1 MSEPGPLCLARQ
13 LAPHLA
19 GLHWGVGGSTLL
31 HHLGLEDAPRDLDI
45 VTTEVDFAQVIGR
58 LGHIAP
64 WLGAATRP
72 DHSDYAS
79 ACFARFASPGGV
91 DGPASA
97 AVDVMAGIAV
107 RRGDQVLRFAFRPET
122 LRWED
127 GLPWMDARDWLLL
140 YDWFGR
146 PEREAALRRYLAA

>member
-1 MSEPGPLCLARQ
+1 
-13 LAPHLA
+13 
-19 GLHWGVGGSTLL
+19 
-31 HHLGLEDAPRDLDI
+31 
-45 VTTEVDFAQVIGR
+45 
-58 LGHIAP
+58 
-64 WLGAATRP
+64 
-72 DHSDYAS
+72 
-79 ACFARFASPGGV
+79 
-91 DGPASA
+91 
-97 AVDVMAGIAV
+97 MAGIAV